1 MHILRFIICVV
12 QLSTI
17 GALGMPL
24 HVLQDRTL
32 SESPSPPGSPP
43 PLSEAPS
50 SPPTPQPP
58 TPPPRDA
65 APRRP
70 NTLANNQASNGQARL
85 LQRLR
90 ELEAR
95 RQQLVR
101 EQRADSGPMIRQLD
115 LTIEQVFNT
124 MRTTLFQHL
133 DDTLLAEVLKQLRWK
148 YFTVH
153 SRSAR
158 PIRPAMSPALA
169 GTSFPNTIDRLSES
183 QLGVWL
189 TVAEE
194 EVTRRR
200 DRH

>member
-1 MHILRFIICVV
+1 
-12 QLSTI
+12 
-17 GALGMPL
+17 MPL

-50 SPPTPQPP
+50 PPLTPQPP
-58 TPPPRDA
+58 TPPRGA

-70 NTLANNQASNGQARL
+70 NTLPNNQASNGQAGL

-115 LTIEQVFNT
+115 RTIEQVFKM

-153 SRSAR
+153 STSAR
-158 PIRPAMSPALA
+158 PTRPAMSPALA